1 MIQQSFD
8 TQVTQ
13 TLECIKKLQPPV
25 ADGTAAMSFTK
36 GLVRA
41 YVKVTRELRIAV
53 EEPEE
58 EVKVDIEEHTVM
70 KKAIEKILLA
80 LLKISA

>member
-1 MIQQSFD
+1 
-8 TQVTQ
+8 
-13 TLECIKKLQPPV
+13 
-25 ADGTAAMSFTK
+25 MSFTK

-41 YVKVTRELRIAV
+41 LTKVTQELRIAM

-58 EVKVDIEEHTVM
+58 EEVKIDIEEHTAT

-80 LLKISA
+80 LFKSSAQALAKLTKQAD